1 MPLTFNQGRDR
12 TLCCLVCL
20 TANLFFSS
28 VATAQSTGNGVGD
41 TTGTSQR
48 THYFS
53 CTVLTGGAVQFFRK
67 RTGLFSVGFPYSAVD
82 GSGATTTGTFS
93 AEQRNVFGSAS
104 AFVGPLA
111 FEAGWRHDFVHF
123 ELSFLL
129 GKGVS
134 APGWKSFFGYGRICY
149 TGSYA
154 IKFSLN
160 LSITSD
166 PRQGGD
172 KLGDIDNSNKTVY
185 LPGGE
190 SPSTFITGRNETI
203 NVSTLEVTYAQ
214 REWSLMPEVSL
225 LPNPYRKPNHF
236 ELSVGY
242 TLPISEYGGLNFIQQ
257 GSSTSSGTASHL
269 LPGPNILSSGIAA
282 SYNNQPLKAPLYRF
296 GGFYLELR
304 FDVAYWKKKK
314 KTQS

>member
-111 FEAGWRHDFVHF
+111 FEAGWRHD
-123 ELSFLL
+123 
-129 GKGVS
+129 
-134 APGWKSFFGYGRICY
+134 
-149 TGSYA
+149 
-154 IKFSLN
+154 
-160 LSITSD
+160 LSI
-166 PRQGGD
+166 
-172 KLGDIDNSNKTVY
+172 LNSLSCSEKGFLHPVGRASSVMAGSAIPAVMRSN
-185 LPGGE
+185 
-190 SPSTFITGRNETI
+190 SP
-203 NVSTLEVTYAQ
+203 
-214 REWSLMPEVSL
+214 
-225 LPNPYRKPNHF
+225 
-236 ELSVGY
+236 
-242 TLPISEYGGLNFIQQ
+242 
-257 GSSTSSGTASHL
+257 
-269 LPGPNILSSGIAA
+269 
-282 SYNNQPLKAPLYRF
+282 
-296 GGFYLELR
+296 
-304 FDVAYWKKKK
+304 
-314 KTQS
+314 